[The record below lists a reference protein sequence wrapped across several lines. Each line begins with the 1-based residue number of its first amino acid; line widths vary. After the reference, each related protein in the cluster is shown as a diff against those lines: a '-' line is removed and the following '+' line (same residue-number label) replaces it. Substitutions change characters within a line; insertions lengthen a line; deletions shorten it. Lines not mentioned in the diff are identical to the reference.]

1 MIRREEYIVS
11 KNFRSTTLMKI
22 DIGNKILKT
31 PKKKTLK
38 KMRTLMKKF
47 IKSRGKR
54 SLKKRNH
61 IQRRFSRTSKR
72 NLRFRFS
79 RTPKLQLDHQSRNP
93 QQNNQPSMFTI
104 PLWKFISLETTP
116 Q

>member
-11 KNFRSTTLMKI
+11 KNSRSTTLMKM

-38 KMRTLMKKF
+38 KMRTLKKKF
-47 IKSRGKR
+47 IKSRGKKSR
-54 SLKKRNH
+54 KKRSH
-61 IQRRFSRTSKR
+61 TQRRFSRTRER

-79 RTPKLQLDHQSRNP
+79 RTPKLQLDHLPRNP
-93 QQNNQPSMFTI
+93 QPNNQPSMFTI
-104 PLWKFISLETTP
+104 PLWKFTSLETTP
-116 Q
+116 R